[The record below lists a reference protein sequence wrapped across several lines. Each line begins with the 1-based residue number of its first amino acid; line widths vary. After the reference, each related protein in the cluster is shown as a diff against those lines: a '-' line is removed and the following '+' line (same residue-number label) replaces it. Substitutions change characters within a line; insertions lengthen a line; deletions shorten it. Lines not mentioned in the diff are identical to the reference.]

1 LIENI
6 FMEELRGFPNTENDG
21 TPFSG
26 YDPEGKINLTVCA
39 KGS

>member
-6 FMEELRGFPNTENDG
+6 FMEDLRSFPNTENDG
-21 TPFSG
+21 RPFSG
-26 YDPEGKINLTVCA
+26 YDPEGKINPTVCA